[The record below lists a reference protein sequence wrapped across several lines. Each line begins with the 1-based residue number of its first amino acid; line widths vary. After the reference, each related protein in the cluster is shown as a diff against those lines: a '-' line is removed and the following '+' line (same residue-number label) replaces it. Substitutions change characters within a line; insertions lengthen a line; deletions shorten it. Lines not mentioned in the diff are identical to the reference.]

1 MMALG
6 DILAARADNARARGT
21 VEAGTLGTVTVEAL
35 PVREL
40 ERLMRGADGDRAVFY
55 AACRELQGAGAALLR
70 AGKVYRP
77 DQVMALV
84 SDAEAAKA
92 AEAVRALSGWTG
104 MDGGTVQRTDFPA
117 ENTAGDSAGAGKA
130 ADTGASSEASDGTA
144 SEAAAHGTDTDKKA
158 AFPAVTSDRRTAD
171 IGRSRGQ
178 RFDCTADGTDEGAG
192 AGEAADTGVS
202 SEASDGTAGEAAA
215 HGTDTDKKAAFPA
228 VTSDGRTADNGRS
241 RGQRFDYTADGTD
254 EGAGGQASREAEIRP
269 AVVQVNAEVRRDAVQ
284 KKTADAA
291 FRPDTVREKAGKNA
305 EIRHRS
311 VHGEK
316 AGGQASC
323 EFLAE
328 YGEPLPPDG
337 KTQVLPEKSPDAPQ
351 NVGVSDKMD
360 GSLQKTEREFLSER
374 AAPERGYALGLHE
387 SKSEIDGRGGANLH
401 ESESENGAGSGN
413 ALHEGESEIAET
425 LHENKS
431 ENDAKGGK
439 TLHESKSEV
448 TGTLH
453 ETTSELAERVARELL
468 DGLRRAAWVR

>member
-21 VEAGTLGTVTVEAL
+21 VEAGTLGTVTIEAL

-70 AGKVYRP
+70 EGKVYRP
-77 DQVMALV
+77 NQVMALV

-92 AEAVRALSGWTG
+92 AEAVRTLSGWTG
-104 MDGGTVQRTDFPA
+104 MDGGTAQRTDLPA
-117 ENTAGDSAGAGKA
+117 GNTAGDSAGAGKA
-130 ADTGASSEASDGTA
+130 ADTDASSEA
-144 SEAAAHGTDTDKKA
+144 
-158 AFPAVTSDRRTAD
+158 
-171 IGRSRGQ
+171 
-178 RFDCTADGTDEGAG
+178 
-192 AGEAADTGVS
+192 
-202 SEASDGTAGEAAA
+202 
-215 HGTDTDKKAAFPA
+215 
-228 VTSDGRTADNGRS
+228 SDGRTADNGRS
-241 RGQRFDYTADGTD
+241 RGQRFDHTADGTD
-254 EGAGGQASREAEIRP
+254 EGAGGQDSHETDKKAEIRP
-269 AVVQVNAEVRRDAVQ
+269 AVVQVNAEVRREAVQ

-311 VHGEK
+311 VHEEK

-374 AAPERGYALGLHE
+374 AAPEDGYALGLHE

-413 ALHEGESEIAET
+413 ALHEGESEITKT
-425 LHENKS
+425 LHETES
-431 ENDAKGGK
+431 ENDAAGGDP
-439 TLHESKSEV
+439 LHESKSEV
-448 TGTLH
+448 TETLH

>member
-55 AACRELQGAGAALLR
+55 AACRELQGTGAALLR

-104 MDGGTVQRTDFPA
+104 MDGGTAQRTDFPA
-117 ENTAGDSAGAGKA
+117 ENADSAGAG
-130 ADTGASSEASDGTA
+130 EA
-144 SEAAAHGTDTDKKA
+144 
-158 AFPAVTSDRRTAD
+158 
-171 IGRSRGQ
+171 
-178 RFDCTADGTDEGAG
+178 
-192 AGEAADTGVS
+192 
-202 SEASDGTAGEAAA
+202 
-215 HGTDTDKKAAFPA
+215 TDTDKKAAFPA

-241 RGQRFDYTADGTD
+241 RGQRFDHTADGTD
-254 EGAGGQASREAEIRP
+254 EGAGGQDSHETDKKAEIRP

-328 YGEPLPPDG
+328 YGELLPPDG

-374 AAPERGYALGLHE
+374 AAPEDGYALGLHE

-413 ALHEGESEIAET
+413 ALHEGESEITET

-431 ENDAKGGK
+431 ENDAAGGDP
-439 TLHESKSEV
+439 LHESKSEV
-448 TGTLH
+448 TETLH

>member
-92 AEAVRALSGWTG
+92 AEAVRALSGWTETETNG
-104 MDGGTVQRTDFPA
+104 KVAEVSPA
-117 ENTAGDSAGAGKA
+117 ENTDGDSAGAGK
-130 ADTGASSEASDGTA
+130 GA
-144 SEAAAHGTDTDKKA
+144 
-158 AFPAVTSDRRTAD
+158 
-171 IGRSRGQ
+171 
-178 RFDCTADGTDEGAG
+178 
-192 AGEAADTGVS
+192 
-202 SEASDGTAGEAAA
+202 
-215 HGTDTDKKAAFPA
+215 DTDKKAAFPA
-228 VTSDGRTADNGRS
+228 VTSDGHTADNGRS
-241 RGQRFDYTADGTD
+241 RGQRFDHTADGTD
-254 EGAGGQASREAEIRP
+254 EGAGGQDSHETDKEAEIRP

-291 FRPDTVREKAGKNA
+291 IRPDTVREKAGKNT

-374 AAPERGYALGLHE
+374 AAPEDGYALGLHE

-401 ESESENGAGSGN
+401 ESESENGAGSGS
-413 ALHEGESEIAET
+413 ALHEGESEITET

-431 ENDAKGGK
+431 ENDATGGDP
-439 TLHESKSEV
+439 LHESKSEV
-448 TGTLH
+448 TETLH

>member
-1 MMALG
+1 MMTLG

-104 MDGGTVQRTDFPA
+104 MDGGTAQRTDFPA
-117 ENTAGDSAGAGKA
+117 ENADS
-130 ADTGASSEASDGTA
+130 
-144 SEAAAHGTDTDKKA
+144 
-158 AFPAVTSDRRTAD
+158 
-171 IGRSRGQ
+171 
-178 RFDCTADGTDEGAG
+178 AG
-192 AGEAADTGVS
+192 AGEAADTGAS
-202 SEASDGTAGEAAA
+202 SVTSDGTAGEAAA
-215 HGTDTDKKAAFPA
+215 HGTDTDKKA
-228 VTSDGRTADNGRS
+228 
-241 RGQRFDYTADGTD
+241 
-254 EGAGGQASREAEIRP
+254 EIRP
-269 AVVQVNAEVRRDAVQ
+269 AVVQINAEVRREAVQ

-311 VHGEK
+311 VHEEK

-360 GSLQKTEREFLSER
+360 GSLQKTEREFLTER

-387 SKSEIDGRGGANLH
+387 SKSEIDGRGEANLH

-425 LHENKS
+425 LHETES
-431 ENDAKGGK
+431 ENDAAGGDP
-439 TLHESKSEV
+439 LHESKSEV
-448 TGTLH
+448 TETLH

>member
-6 DILAARADNARARGT
+6 EILAARADNARARGT

-55 AACRELQGAGAALLR
+55 AACRELQGTGAALLR

-104 MDGGTVQRTDFPA
+104 MDGGTAQRTDFPA
-117 ENTAGDSAGAGKA
+117 ENADSAGAGEA
-130 ADTGASSEASDGTA
+130 VDTGA
-144 SEAAAHGTDTDKKA
+144 
-158 AFPAVTSDRRTAD
+158 
-171 IGRSRGQ
+171 
-178 RFDCTADGTDEGAG
+178 
-192 AGEAADTGVS
+192 S

-228 VTSDGRTADNGRS
+228 VTSDRRAPDNGRS
-241 RGQRFDYTADGTD
+241 RGQRFDHTADGTD
-254 EGAGGQASREAEIRP
+254 EGAGGQDSHETDKEAEIRP
-269 AVVQVNAEVRRDAVQ
+269 AVVQVNAEVRREAVQ

-311 VHGEK
+311 VHEEK

-413 ALHEGESEIAET
+413 ALHEGESEITEP
-425 LHENKS
+425 
-431 ENDAKGGK
+431 
-439 TLHESKSEV
+439 
-448 TGTLH
+448 LH

>member
-104 MDGGTVQRTDFPA
+104 TETKGGAAEVLPA
-117 ENTAGDSAGAGKA
+117 ENTAGDSAGAG
-130 ADTGASSEASDGTA
+130 AS
-144 SEAAAHGTDTDKKA
+144 
-158 AFPAVTSDRRTAD
+158 F
-171 IGRSRGQ
+171 
-178 RFDCTADGTDEGAG
+178 
-192 AGEAADTGVS
+192 
-202 SEASDGTAGEAAA
+202 EASDGTAGEVAA

-241 RGQRFDYTADGTD
+241 GDLRSEGAGGAD
-254 EGAGGQASREAEIRP
+254 ENAGGQASREADGAEIRP
-269 AVVQVNAEVRRDAVQ
+269 AVVQVNAEVRREAVQ

-291 FRPDTVREKAGKNA
+291 FRPDTVREKAGKKA

-374 AAPERGYALGLHE
+374 AAPEDGYALGLHE

-413 ALHEGESEIAET
+413 ALHEGESEITET
-425 LHENKS
+425 LHETES
-431 ENDAKGGK
+431 ENDATGGDP
-439 TLHESKSEV
+439 LHESKSEV
-448 TGTLH
+448 TETLH

>member
-104 MDGGTVQRTDFPA
+104 MDGGTAQRTDLPA
-117 ENTAGDSAGAGKA
+117 GNTAGDSAGAGEA
-130 ADTGASSEASDGTA
+130 ADTGA
-144 SEAAAHGTDTDKKA
+144 
-158 AFPAVTSDRRTAD
+158 
-171 IGRSRGQ
+171 
-178 RFDCTADGTDEGAG
+178 
-192 AGEAADTGVS
+192 S

-228 VTSDGRTADNGRS
+228 VRSDGRTADNGRS
-241 RGQRFDYTADGTD
+241 GDLRSEGAGGAD
-254 EGAGGQASREAEIRP
+254 ENAGGQASREADGAEIRP
-269 AVVQVNAEVRRDAVQ
+269 AVVQVNAEVRREAVQ

-291 FRPDTVREKAGKNA
+291 FRPDTVREKAGKKA

-374 AAPERGYALGLHE
+374 AAPEDGYALGLHE
-387 SKSEIDGRGGANLH
+387 SK
-401 ESESENGAGSGN
+401 SENGAGSGN
-413 ALHEGESEIAET
+413 ALHETESEITET

-431 ENDAKGGK
+431 ENDAAGGNP
-439 TLHESKSEV
+439 LHESKSEV
-448 TGTLH
+448 SETLH

>member
-40 ERLMRGADGDRAVFY
+40 ERLMRGADGDRAMFY

-104 MDGGTVQRTDFPA
+104 MDGGTAQRTDLPA
-117 ENTAGDSAGAGKA
+117 GNTAGDSAGAGEA
-130 ADTGASSEASDGTA
+130 ADTGA
-144 SEAAAHGTDTDKKA
+144 
-158 AFPAVTSDRRTAD
+158 
-171 IGRSRGQ
+171 
-178 RFDCTADGTDEGAG
+178 
-192 AGEAADTGVS
+192 S

-241 RGQRFDYTADGTD
+241 GDLRSEGAGGAD
-254 EGAGGQASREAEIRP
+254 ENAGGQASREADGAEIRP
-269 AVVQVNAEVRRDAVQ
+269 AVVQVNAEVRREAVQ

-291 FRPDTVREKAGKNA
+291 FRPDTVREKAGKKA

-374 AAPERGYALGLHE
+374 AAPEDGYALGLHE
-387 SKSEIDGRGGANLH
+387 SK
-401 ESESENGAGSGN
+401 SENGAGSGN
-413 ALHEGESEIAET
+413 ALHETESEITET

-431 ENDAKGGK
+431 ENDAAGGNP
-439 TLHESKSEV
+439 LHESKSEV
-448 TGTLH
+448 SETLH

>member
-92 AEAVRALSGWTG
+92 AEAVRALSGWTETETNG
-104 MDGGTVQRTDFPA
+104 KVAEVLPA
-117 ENTAGDSAGAGKA
+117 ENTDGDSAGAG
-130 ADTGASSEASDGTA
+130 
-144 SEAAAHGTDTDKKA
+144 EAAAHGTDTDKKA

-171 IGRSRGQ
+171 
-178 RFDCTADGTDEGAG
+178 
-192 AGEAADTGVS
+192 
-202 SEASDGTAGEAAA
+202 
-215 HGTDTDKKAAFPA
+215 
-228 VTSDGRTADNGRS
+228 NGRS
-241 RGQRFDYTADGTD
+241 RGQRFDHTADGTD
-254 EGAGGQASREAEIRP
+254 EGAGGQDSHETDKKAEIRP

-291 FRPDTVREKAGKNA
+291 IRPDTVREKAGKNA

-374 AAPERGYALGLHE
+374 AAPEDGYALGLHE

-413 ALHEGESEIAET
+413 ALHESTSEITEALHETESE
-425 LHENKS
+425 S
-431 ENDAKGGK
+431 DAAGGDP
-439 TLHESKSEV
+439 LHESKSEV
-448 TGTLH
+448 TETLH

>member
-92 AEAVRALSGWTG
+92 AEAVRALSGWTETETNG
-104 MDGGTVQRTDFPA
+104 KVAEVSPA
-117 ENTAGDSAGAGKA
+117 ENTDGDSAGAGEA
-130 ADTGASSEASDGTA
+130 ADTGASSEASDGA
-144 SEAAAHGTDTDKKA
+144 
-158 AFPAVTSDRRTAD
+158 
-171 IGRSRGQ
+171 
-178 RFDCTADGTDEGAG
+178 
-192 AGEAADTGVS
+192 
-202 SEASDGTAGEAAA
+202 AGEAAA
-215 HGTDTDKKAAFPA
+215 HGTDTDKK
-228 VTSDGRTADNGRS
+228 
-241 RGQRFDYTADGTD
+241 
-254 EGAGGQASREAEIRP
+254 AEIRP

-284 KKTADAA
+284 KKSADAA

-360 GSLQKTEREFLSER
+360 GSLQKTEQEFLSER
-374 AAPERGYALGLHE
+374 AAPEDGYALGLHE

-413 ALHEGESEIAET
+413 TLHEGESEITET

-431 ENDAKGGK
+431 ENDAAGGDP
-439 TLHESKSEV
+439 LHESKSEV
-448 TGTLH
+448 TETLH

>member
-92 AEAVRALSGWTG
+92 AEAVCALSGWTG
-104 MDGGTVQRTDFPA
+104 MDGGTAQRTDFPA
-117 ENTAGDSAGAGKA
+117 GNTAGDSAGAGEA
-130 ADTGASSEASDGTA
+130 ADTGA
-144 SEAAAHGTDTDKKA
+144 
-158 AFPAVTSDRRTAD
+158 
-171 IGRSRGQ
+171 
-178 RFDCTADGTDEGAG
+178 
-192 AGEAADTGVS
+192 S

-228 VTSDGRTADNGRS
+228 VTLDRRAPDNGRS

-254 EGAGGQASREAEIRP
+254 EGAGGQDSHETDKKAEIRP
-269 AVVQVNAEVRRDAVQ
+269 AVVQVNAEVRREAVQ

-351 NVGVSDKMD
+351 NVGVSDNSDD
-360 GSLQKTEREFLSER
+360 GLRKTAEAFGSKNDETERGAERDLHEDKSEI
-374 AAPERGYALGLHE
+374 AGTMHETKSESAPKSGESLHE
-387 SKSEIDGRGGANLH
+387 STSEY
-401 ESESENGAGSGN
+401 
-413 ALHEGESEIAET
+413 AEA

-431 ENDAKGGK
+431 ENDAAGGNP
-439 TLHESKSEV
+439 LHESKSEV
-448 TGTLH
+448 TETLH

>member
-6 DILAARADNARARGT
+6 EILAARADNARARGT

-55 AACRELQGAGAALLR
+55 AACRELQGVGAALLR

-77 DQVMALV
+77 DEVTALV

-92 AEAVRALSGWTG
+92 AEAVRALSGWTETETNG
-104 MDGGTVQRTDFPA
+104 KAAEVLPA
-117 ENTAGDSAGAGKA
+117 ENTDGDS
-130 ADTGASSEASDGTA
+130 
-144 SEAAAHGTDTDKKA
+144 
-158 AFPAVTSDRRTAD
+158 
-171 IGRSRGQ
+171 
-178 RFDCTADGTDEGAG
+178 AG
-192 AGEAADTGVS
+192 AGEAADTGAS

-215 HGTDTDKKAAFPA
+215 HGADTDKKAAFPA
-228 VTSDGRTADNGRS
+228 VTSDGHTADNGRS
-241 RGQRFDYTADGTD
+241 RGQRFDYTSDGTD
-254 EGAGGQASREAEIRP
+254 EGAGGQDSHETDKKAEIRP

-337 KTQVLPEKSPDAPQ
+337 KTQVLPEKSPNTPQ

-413 ALHEGESEIAET
+413 ALHEGESEITET

-431 ENDAKGGK
+431 ENDAAGGNP
-439 TLHESKSEV
+439 LHESKSEV
-448 TGTLH
+448 TETLH
-453 ETTSELAERVARELL
+453 ESESELAERVARELL
-468 DGLRRAAWVR
+468 DGLRRASWVR

>member
-6 DILAARADNARARGT
+6 EILAARTDNARARGT

-55 AACRELQGAGAALLR
+55 AACRELQGVGAALLR

-77 DQVMALV
+77 DEVTALV

-92 AEAVRALSGWTG
+92 AEAVRALSGWTETETNG
-104 MDGGTVQRTDFPA
+104 KAAEVLPA
-117 ENTAGDSAGAGKA
+117 ENTDGDS
-130 ADTGASSEASDGTA
+130 
-144 SEAAAHGTDTDKKA
+144 
-158 AFPAVTSDRRTAD
+158 
-171 IGRSRGQ
+171 
-178 RFDCTADGTDEGAG
+178 AG
-192 AGEAADTGVS
+192 AGEAADTGAS

-215 HGTDTDKKAAFPA
+215 HGADTDKKAAFPA
-228 VTSDGRTADNGRS
+228 VTSDGHTADNGRS
-241 RGQRFDYTADGTD
+241 RGQRFDYTSDGTD
-254 EGAGGQASREAEIRP
+254 EGAGGQDSHETDKKAEIRP
-269 AVVQVNAEVRRDAVQ
+269 AVVQINAEVRRDAVQ

-413 ALHEGESEIAET
+413 ALHEGESEITET

-431 ENDAKGGK
+431 ENDAAGGNP
-439 TLHESKSEV
+439 LHESKSEV
-448 TGTLH
+448 TETLH
-453 ETTSELAERVARELL
+453 ESESELDERVARELL
-468 DGLRRAAWVR
+468 DGLRRASWVR

>member
-1 MMALG
+1 MMTLG

-104 MDGGTVQRTDFPA
+104 MDGGTAQRTDFPA
-117 ENTAGDSAGAGKA
+117 ENADSAGADEG
-130 ADTGASSEASDGTA
+130 ADTGASSEASDGRA
-144 SEAAAHGTDTDKKA
+144 
-158 AFPAVTSDRRTAD
+158 P
-171 IGRSRGQ
+171 
-178 RFDCTADGTDEGAG
+178 
-192 AGEAADTGVS
+192 
-202 SEASDGTAGEAAA
+202 
-215 HGTDTDKKAAFPA
+215 
-228 VTSDGRTADNGRS
+228 DNGRS

-254 EGAGGQASREAEIRP
+254 EGAGGQDSHETDKKAEIRP
-269 AVVQVNAEVRRDAVQ
+269 AVVQVNAEVRREAVQ
-284 KKTADAA
+284 KKSADAA
-291 FRPDTVREKAGKNA
+291 FRPDTVREKAGKNT

-413 ALHEGESEIAET
+413 ALHEGESEITET

-431 ENDAKGGK
+431 ENDAAGGDP
-439 TLHESKSEV
+439 LHESKSEV
-448 TGTLH
+448 TETLH